1 MNITVEAVTA
11 RIIERSRKLR
21 SAYLDAMRATMEHNP
36 PKRRLSCGNLAHAY
50 AACNEGDKNTIRLM
64 QSANLSITTAY
75 NDMLSAHQPYEH
87 YPEFIKEVA
96 RAMGCTA
103 QVAGGVP
110 AMCDGVTQGQAGMEL
125 SLFSREVVAMATAV
139 GLTHNMFD
147 GNLFLGICDKIVPGM
162 VIGALQF
169 GHLPAIFVPGGPM
182 PSGIPNKE
190 KAKVRQQ
197 YAAGE
202 VGEDKL
208 LEIETKSYHSPGT
221 CTFYGTANSNQMLVE
236 MMGVQLAGSSF
247 VKPGS
252 PLRRAL
258 TQAAVE
264 KLIACTSTAGKYR
277 PLYEVVTEKSIVNA
291 VVGLLATG
299 GSTNHTL
306 HLVAMARAAGI
317 ILTWEDMDELSRVVP
332 LLARVY
338 PNGEADVNQF
348 HAAGGMS
355 YLVHELRRGGL
366 LNEDVVTVM
375 GGEGLADYEK
385 APALNEKG
393 DAVWETP
400 VSSSSNTEVLR
411 NVEKPFSPEGGLRLM
426 QGNLGQGVI
435 KVSAVAPQNRVVEAP
450 CVVFE
455 TQEALIDA
463 FKRGELDRDFVAV
476 VRFQGPAANGMPEL
490 HKMTPP
496 LGLLQ
501 DRGHKVA
508 LVTDGRMSGAS
519 GKVPAAIHISPE
531 ACKGGLLNKL
541 KTGDVIRFDAEQG
554 VLEALVDPAEFAA
567 RPAASLNRETQNLGR
582 NLFGGFRDLAGPS
595 EEGASVFNT
604 SIDFQ

>member
-11 RIIERSRKLR
+11 RIIERSRKWR
-21 SAYLDAMRATMEHNP
+21 SAYVDAMRGTMENNP
-36 PKRRLSCGNLAHAY
+36 PRRRLSCGNLAHAY
-50 AACNEGDKNTIRLM
+50 AACGEQDKNTIKLM
-64 QSANLSITTAY
+64 QTANLSITTAF
-75 NDMLSAHQPYEH
+75 NDMLSAHQPFET
-87 YPEFIKEVA
+87 YPDIIKAAA
-96 RAMGCTA
+96 RRMGCTA

-139 GLTHNMFD
+139 GLSHNMFD
-147 GNLFLGICDKIVPGM
+147 GNLFLGVCDKIVPGM

-169 GHLPAIFVPGGPM
+169 GHLPAVFVPAGPM
-182 PSGIPNKE
+182 HSGIPNKE

-202 VGEDKL
+202 VDEDKL

-236 MMGVQLAGSSF
+236 MLGLQLAGASF
-247 VKPGS
+247 VNPDS
-252 PLRRAL
+252 PLRQAL
-258 TQAAVE
+258 TCAAVE
-264 KLIACTSTAGKYR
+264 RLVHCTASAGNYR
-277 PLYEVVTEKSIVNA
+277 PLYEVVTEKSMVNA

-317 ILTWEDMDELSRVVP
+317 VLSWEDMDELSRVVP

-338 PNGEADVNQF
+338 PNGEADVNHF
-348 HAAGGMS
+348 HAAGGMA
-355 YLVHELRRGGL
+355 YLVYELRRGGL
-366 LNEDVVTVM
+366 LNEEVVTIM
-375 GGEGLADYEK
+375 GEGLSSYER
-385 APALNEKG
+385 APSLNETG
-393 DAVWETP
+393 EAVWQTQ
-400 VSSSSNTEVLR
+400 VSSSGNSDILR
-411 NVEKPFSPEGGLRLM
+411 GVDQPFSPEGGLRLM
-426 QGNLGQGVI
+426 RGNLGQGVI
-435 KVSAVAPQNRVVEAP
+435 KTSAVAPQNRVVEAP

-455 TQEALIDA
+455 TQEGLIKA

-496 LGLLQ
+496 LGVLQ
-501 DRGHKVA
+501 DRGFKVA

-541 KTGDVIRFDAEQG
+541 KTGDVIRFDAENG
-554 VLEALVDPAEFAA
+554 IIEALVDAAELAS
-567 RPAASLNRETQNLGR
+567 RPAAELVREPQDLGR
-582 NLFGGFRDLAGPS
+582 NLFGGFRDLAGVS
-595 EEGASVFNT
+595 QAGASVFDS
-604 SIDFQ
+604 SIDFV

>member
-21 SAYLDAMRATMEHNP
+21 SAYLGAMRATMEHNP

-64 QSANLSITTAY
+64 QSANISITTAY

-169 GHLPAIFVPGGPM
+169 GHLPAVFVPGGPM

-236 MMGVQLAGSSF
+236 MLGVQLAGSSF
-247 VKPGS
+247 VEPGS

-277 PLYEVVTEKSIVNA
+277 PLYEVITEKSIVNA
-291 VVGLLATG
+291 VVGLLSTG

-317 ILTWEDMDELSRVVP
+317 ILIWEDMDELSRVVP

-385 APALNEKG
+385 APVLNEKG

-531 ACKGGLLNKL
+531 ACKGGFLNKL

-595 EEGASVFNT
+595 EEGASVFNS